1 MIEDGK
7 MDDRR
12 SRSSILNLR
21 SSTNLLRDGW
31 IVMTFVRIL
40 RYVVLRAGSLFV
52 TVVIG
57 VYLAILIANM
67 GGYVDEIRKAQIRE
81 QIGATMLADQKL
93 RTMPPTEVRR
103 VIDQQIVLEEKRL
116 GLDRP
121 FLLRSFAYLS
131 DALTLSLGRAERL
144 TSDKGSRQVRDII
157 LERLPATLLLFGTA
171 DLIVFFTAIFAALF
185 LSRRYGSWLDKA
197 VVALAPTSSAPAWF
211 YGIFLILIFASLL
224 RILPFGGMVDVPPP
238 ESGLD
243 YALSVLQH
251 LILPVSAILV
261 GSLFISIYNWRTFFL
276 IYSSEDYVEVAKAKG
291 LPSGAIERRYILR
304 PTLPPII
311 TSFAF
316 ALISLWSGAIIL
328 ETVFSWPG
336 LGRLLFQAVGQFD
349 TPVIIGSVVIYAY
362 LLALTVF
369 LLDIVYALVDPRV
382 KVGGE
387 AGRSL

>member
-1 MIEDGK
+1 
-7 MDDRR
+7 
-12 SRSSILNLR
+12 
-21 SSTNLLRDGW
+21 
-31 IVMTFVRIL
+31 MTFLRVL
-40 RYVVLRAGSLFV
+40 RYVVLRAASLFV
-52 TVVIG
+52 TVVVG

-93 RTMPPTEVRR
+93 RTMPPAEVRR
-103 VIDQQIVLEEKRL
+103 VIDQQIALEEKRL

-121 FLLRSFAYLS
+121 FLVRSFAYLS

-144 TSDKGSRQVRDII
+144 TSDKGSRQVRISFSSAC
-157 LERLPATLLLFGTA
+157 RLPCCFSAP
-171 DLIVFFTAIFAALF
+171 
-185 LSRRYGSWLDKA
+185 
-197 VVALAPTSSAPAWF
+197 PTSSFFLRPSLRRSFCPAAMEAGW
-211 YGIFLILIFASLL
+211 IRPWSRSRPPL
-224 RILPFGGMVDVPPP
+224 RRLRGFTGSSDSDLCLAVARPALWRNGRCPPP
-238 ESGLD
+238 ESALAYG
-243 YALSVLQH
+243 LSVLQH

-369 LLDIVYALVDPRV
+369 LLDILYALVDPRV

>member
-1 MIEDGK
+1 MIFA
-7 MDDRR
+7 RVAR
-12 SRSSILNLR
+12 Y
-21 SSTNLLRDGW
+21 
-31 IVMTFVRIL
+31 IVGRGI
-40 RYVVLRAGSLFV
+40 SLFI

-81 QIGATMLADQKL
+81 QVGSTMLADPKMRAL
-93 RTMPPTEVRR
+93 PPGEVRR
-103 VIDQQIVLEEKRL
+103 LMDQQIELEEKRL
-116 GLDRP
+116 GLDRH
-121 FLLRSFAYLS
+121 FIWRSFGYLK

-144 TSDKGSRQVRDII
+144 TSDTGSRQVRAIL

-171 DLIVFFTAIFAALF
+171 DLIIFFTAIFAALS
-185 LSRRYGSWLDKA
+185 LSRRYGSFLDRA
-197 VVALAPTSSAPAWF
+197 IVALAPTSAAPAWF
-211 YGIFLILIFASLL
+211 YGIFLILIFASVLHV
-224 RILPFGGMVDVPPP
+224 LPFGGMVDVPPP
-238 ESGLD
+238 ESRLA
-243 YALSVLQH
+243 YAASVLRH
-251 LILPVSAILV
+251 LVLPVAAILV
-261 GSLFISIYNWRTFFL
+261 GSLFIGIYNWRTFFL
-276 IYSSEDYVEVAKAKG
+276 IYASEDYVEVAKAKG

-316 ALISLWSGAIIL
+316 TLISLWGGAIIL

-369 LLDIVYALVDPRV
+369 LLDILYALVDPRV

-387 AGRSL
+387 TGASL

>member
-1 MIEDGK
+1 MLA
-7 MDDRR
+7 R
-12 SRSSILNLR
+12 
-21 SSTNLLRDGW
+21 T
-31 IVMTFVRIL
+31 L
-40 RYVVLRAGSLFV
+40 RYLIIRAVSLFL

-57 VYLAILIANM
+57 VYVSILVANM
-67 GGYVDEIRKAQIRE
+67 GGYVDQIRRAQIRE
-81 QIGATMLADQKL
+81 QVGTTALADRGL
-93 RTMPPTEVRR
+93 RQLPPEEMRR
-103 VIDQQIVLEEKRL
+103 IIDERVALEEQRL

-121 FLLRSFAYLS
+121 FILRSFNYLA
-131 DALTLSLGRAERL
+131 DALSLSLGRAERL
-144 TSDKGSRQVRDII
+144 TSDKGSRQVRAII

-171 DLIVFFTAIFAALF
+171 DLIVFFVAIFAALF
-185 LSRRYGSWLDKA
+185 LSRRYGSLLDRM
-197 VVALAPTSSAPAWF
+197 VIALAPTSAAPAWF
-211 YGIFLILIFASLL
+211 YGIFLILIFASML
-224 RILPFGGMVDVPPP
+224 RILPFGGMVAVPPP
-238 ESGLD
+238 ESAIA

-251 LILPVSAILV
+251 LILPVAAILI

-316 ALISLWSGAIIL
+316 TLISLWGGAIIL

-369 LLDIVYALVDPRV
+369 LLDILYALVDPRV
-382 KVGGE
+382 KVGGA
-387 AGRSL
+387 AGGSL